1 MAFCLAAEARVM
13 MGLGRNDMDIS
24 DVEHFSHTGHDDCER
39 ELEWLGNS
47 MGVVMTCL

>member
-1 MAFCLAAEARVM
+1 
-13 MGLGRNDMDIS
+13 MDIS

-47 MGVVMTCL
+47 MVSL